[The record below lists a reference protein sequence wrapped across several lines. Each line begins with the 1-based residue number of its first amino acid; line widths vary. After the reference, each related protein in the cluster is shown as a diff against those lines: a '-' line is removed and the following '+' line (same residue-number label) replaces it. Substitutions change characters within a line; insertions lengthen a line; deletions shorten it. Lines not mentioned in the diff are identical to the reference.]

1 MIIRLFQGYFESCI
15 FAGTQ
20 YILGSWYT
28 KRELGKRTGLFTAS
42 GLAGGMFGGFLQ
54 TGIYDS
60 MNGLHGLPGWR
71 WLFIVS
77 VLLGSSFFPGAE
89 DTDLSLHGQIS
100 GTISMPVAVYG
111 YFFFPDTPH
120 STSAFYFT
128 EEEKQLARNRVP
140 IVERSEAVMSV
151 SFLRKVLTS
160 WYFYGFGFLWILGN
174 CSESQSTQALLNL
187 YMKALPERDYT
198 VPQLNKQMMRLTSL

>member
-1 MIIRLFQGYFESCI
+1 MIIVWSLFTIANAAGRTPQDLMIIRFFQGYFESCI

-71 WLFIVS
+71 WLYIVS
-77 VLLGSSFFPGAE
+77 LPRTRRFCQVLEMLSNSYIDRLAASYPYLLRYTGTFSSP
-89 DTDLSLHGQIS
+89 TRL
-100 GTISMPVAVYG
+100 
-111 YFFFPDTPH
+111 TPPAH
-120 STSAFYFT
+120 ST
-128 EEEKQLARNRVP
+128 LLRR
-140 IVERSEAVMSV
+140 RS
-151 SFLRKVLTS
+151 
-160 WYFYGFGFLWILGN
+160 N
-174 CSESQSTQALLNL
+174 
-187 YMKALPERDYT
+187 
-198 VPQLNKQMMRLTSL
+198 

>member
-1 MIIRLFQGYFESCI
+1 MIIVWSLFTIANAAGRKPQDLMIIRFFQGYFESCI

-71 WLFIVS
+71 WLYIVS
-77 VLLGSSFFPGAE
+77 QF
-89 DTDLSLHGQIS
+89 H
-100 GTISMPVAVYG
+100 
-111 YFFFPDTPH
+111 
-120 STSAFYFT
+120 
-128 EEEKQLARNRVP
+128 K
-140 IVERSEAVMSV
+140 
-151 SFLRKVLTS
+151 
-160 WYFYGFGFLWILGN
+160 
-174 CSESQSTQALLNL
+174 
-187 YMKALPERDYT
+187 
-198 VPQLNKQMMRLTSL
+198 